1 MKKVLITGA
10 NSYIGTSFENY
21 VKKLY
26 PSDFSVETVDMIDGT
41 WREKSFSGYD
51 SVFHVAGIAHQK
63 ETKKNSSS
71 YYKINRDLAVE
82 TAKKAKADGVKQ
94 FVFLSTMSVY
104 GMESGNIKLST
115 LPNPKNNYGKSK
127 LQAEE
132 IIREFESD
140 NFKVCV
146 LRPPMVYGNGCKGN
160 YNALKKIALKSPLF
174 PKVNNNRSM
183 IYIYNL
189 CEFIRMIIVND
200 DNGLYYPQNS
210 EYVSTTKMVELVCLS
225 NGKKIKFTRI
235 FNGILAILKHIIPT
249 VNKAF
254 GSLTYDLEM
263 SKYSSN
269 YNVTS
274 FEDSIIKT
282 ELKTGE
288 SNA

>member
-26 PSDFSVETVDMIDGT
+26 PSDFSIETVDMIDGT

-51 SVFHVAGIAHQK
+51 AVFHVAGIAHQK
-63 ETKKNSSS
+63 ETKKNALS

-82 TAKKAKADGVKQ
+82 TAKKAKDDGVKQ

-115 LPNPKNNYGKSK
+115 LPNPKNNYGESK

-132 IIREFESD
+132 LIRELESD
-140 NFKVCV
+140 NFKVCI
-146 LRPPMVYGNGCKGN
+146 LRPPMVYGKGCKGN
-160 YNALKKIALKSPLF
+160 YNTLKKIALKLPFF
-174 PKVNNNRSM
+174 PKVNNIRSM
-183 IYIYNL
+183 IYIDNL
-189 CEFIRMIIVND
+189 CEFIRLIILNVN
-200 DNGLYYPQNS
+200 NGLYFPQNK
-210 EYVSTTKMVELVCLS
+210 EYVNTSKLVELICLS
-225 NGKKIKFTRI
+225 NNKKMRFTGI
-235 FNGILAILKHIIPT
+235 FNWVIAIFRRVISS

-263 SKYSSN
+263 SENISD
-269 YNVTS
+269 YNVFS

-282 ELKTGE
+282 EL
-288 SNA
+288 